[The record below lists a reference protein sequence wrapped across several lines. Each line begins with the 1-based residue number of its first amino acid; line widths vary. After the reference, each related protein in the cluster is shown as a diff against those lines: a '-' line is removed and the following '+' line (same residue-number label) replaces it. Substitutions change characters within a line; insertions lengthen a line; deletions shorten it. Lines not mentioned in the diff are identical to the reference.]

1 MSAATTTSTN
11 STSDST
17 IVAPFEDIVQFI
29 VNMNSKYN
37 NNRDKDHPLPQMNML
52 IPLGAFRILCAI
64 SNGTVSQH
72 AHM

>member
-37 NNRDKDHPLPQMNML
+37 NRDKEHPLPQVNML

-72 AHM
+72 VHM